1 MLSFIYLGIYWNNH
15 HHLLQ
20 AAKHV
25 DGRILWANMHLLFWL
40 SLIPFVT
47 AWMGENHFASG
58 PAMLYGVVLLCSAIA
73 YTILVRALLARHG
86 KDSVLAVAIGSDIK
100 GNVSIAIYAAAILMA
115 FKCPAISCA
124 LYALVALIWLAPDTR
139 IEKVISKAE

>member
-1 MLSFIYLGIYWNNH
+1 
-15 HHLLQ
+15 
-20 AAKHV
+20 
-25 DGRILWANMHLLFWL
+25 
-40 SLIPFVT
+40 
-47 AWMGENHFASG
+47 
-58 PAMLYGVVLLCSAIA
+58 MLYGVVLLCSAIA